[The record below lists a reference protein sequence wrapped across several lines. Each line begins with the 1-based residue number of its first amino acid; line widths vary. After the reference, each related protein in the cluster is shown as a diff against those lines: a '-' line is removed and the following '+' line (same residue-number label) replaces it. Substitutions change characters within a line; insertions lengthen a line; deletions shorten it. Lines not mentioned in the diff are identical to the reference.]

1 MVTAFVIG
9 VIVFIFLIAYGLA
22 VMTAPSNDFERG
34 VSDEEQIEYL
44 NAYVAEYMR
53 KH

>member
-1 MVTAFVIG
+1 MVELFIIAVI
-9 VIVFIFLIAYGLA
+9 IFIFLLAHGMA
-22 VMTAPSNDFERG
+22 VMTAPANDFERE